1 MKHLLEF
8 DFIPG
13 PFSTA
18 AQVAQY
24 EAYPFKWVAGFPHRN
39 KESHVAASFTSSD
52 TPYNPTPYSI
62 GMAKFSLDC
71 PGLDIQERPEF
82 AIEWFNHQGSPRDRC
97 DSFAK

>member
-24 EAYPFKWVAGFPHRN
+24 EAYPFKWVAGFPHGI
-39 KESHVAASFTSSD
+39 KESYVAADFTSSYTRPNA
-52 TPYNPTPYSI
+52 TPYPLNDEIVAEVLWT
-62 GMAKFSLDC
+62 
-71 PGLDIQERPEF
+71 
-82 AIEWFNHQGSPRDRC
+82 
-97 DSFAK
+97 

>member
-24 EAYPFKWVAGFPHRN
+24 EAYPFKWVAGFPHPI
-39 KESHVAASFTSSD
+39 AADFTSSC
-52 TPYNPTPYSI
+52 TLSHARFNATPYSV
-62 GMAKFSLDC
+62 
-71 PGLDIQERPEF
+71 
-82 AIEWFNHQGSPRDRC
+82 EWRNSRL
-97 DSFAK
+97 

>member
-24 EAYPFKWVAGFPHRN
+24 EAYPFKWVPGFSHRIAAGFTSRTDSN
-39 KESHVAASFTSSD
+39 AA
-52 TPYNPTPYSI
+52 PYSI
-62 GMAKFSLDC
+62 ELAEFSLNFD
-71 PGLDIQERPEF
+71 LQERPEF
-82 AIEWFNHQGSPRDRC
+82 ASEWFRPSALRQGQM
-97 DSFAK
+97 